1 MRVTIRPN
9 WDGRR
14 HLIEVDTPEDAA
26 REAYRIRC
34 ESGSYGAETLEDDAV
49 EVACQIEDKRHRFSQ
64 YSADDRADFCAEV
77 EGIID
82 NERPAC
88 FYRPL
93 MEWFEE
99 NKKTGNKWTIDAIAY
114 DLDMVDWELWQGFI
128 KAARAAGQKIAADLE
143 AEQAAMTAEEDD

>member
-1 MRVTIRPN
+1 MRMTIRTN

-14 HLIEVDTPEDAA
+14 HLVEVDTPEDAV

-34 ESGSYGAETLEDDAV
+34 ESGEYGADSLEDAAV
-49 EVACQIEDKRHRFSQ
+49 EVACQISDKCARFRP
-64 YSADDRADFCAEV
+64 YSADDRAGFFEDA

-93 MEWFEE
+93 MDWLEE
-99 NKKTGNKWTIDAIAY
+99 QKKTADKWTIDDIAY
-114 DLDMVDWELWQGFI
+114 ELDMVDWELWQGFI
-128 KAARAAGQKIAADLE
+128 KAAQAAGRKMAAELE
-143 AEQAAMTAEEDD
+143 AEMNNEADD